1 MRKSRFTDEQ
11 ITKVLAESQAGAPT
25 TELCRKHGITP
36 HTFYQWRKKFGGMQ
50 GKEVQRLKELEAMVT
65 RLQRVVAKQAV
76 EIEAAQ
82 EIMSRLLLCLGLPV
96 LSGG

>member
-11 ITKVLAESQAGAPT
+11 ITRILSESQAGAPT
-25 TELCRKHGITP
+25 QELCRKHGVTT
-36 HTFYQWRKKFGGMQ
+36 HTFYQWRKKFGSMQ
-50 GKEVQRLKELEAMVT
+50 GNEVRRLKELESMVT

-82 EIMSRLLLCLGLPV
+82 EIIRGKW
-96 LSGG
+96 